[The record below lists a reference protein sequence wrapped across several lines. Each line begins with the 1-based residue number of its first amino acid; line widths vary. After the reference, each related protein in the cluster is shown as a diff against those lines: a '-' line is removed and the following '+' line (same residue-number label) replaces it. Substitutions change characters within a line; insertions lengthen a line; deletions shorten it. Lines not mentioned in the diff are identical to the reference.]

1 MTHTPHSPLRGDLS
15 HKGRGKNL
23 IKNKPFWA
31 LFGTQLLG
39 AFNDNFFRTAFVT
52 LVTYHLS
59 IFSETTR
66 SLFISAAFGLF
77 MLPFFL
83 FSPLAGQLC
92 DRFDK
97 SKIIRFV
104 KGAEI
109 LIISLSA
116 YGFIHKNPYFL
127 LAALFC
133 MGTHSAF
140 FGPAKYGLLPEIL
153 SKDKLLIGN
162 GYIEAGTFLAIMGG
176 TLTGALMIHS
186 SISSFVLSLQ
196 LLSVAMVGFWMS
208 WGIPAVPGQAP
219 HLKIRFSWTAEMM
232 HLFHF
237 TRKTPR
243 VFKAIIAISWF
254 WLVGA
259 LLLAQLPSFAKDIL
273 NVKESAFIFLL
284 LLFTIGLG
292 TGSIL
297 CAWVFKGEITTKS
310 TPLLALL
317 MIPLLF
323 DISSFTSPLGETPL
337 SFFSFVTSGLGLRL
351 AADIFCLS
359 FVGGLFIVPLY
370 TFIQAH
376 VAPSHLSQV
385 IALNNILNAGFMVFA
400 SFASFC
406 LLSLEVSIPTLI
418 GLASVGQIIVTFY
431 IIRIL
436 PDEDFKKI
444 LYKILRFFFHLEVKG
459 LENYKKAG
467 KRVILI
473 ANHTSYLDALL
484 IAAILPEKPLFAI
497 NRFTAKKWWVRP
509 FLVLAKVFPIDPLYP
524 YALREVIEEAKA
536 GHKVLIFPEGRVTLT
551 GSLMKIYEGP
561 GMVAEKVGARLL
573 PIRIEGA
580 QYTFFT
586 LLKGKLP
593 RKFFPK
599 ITITV
604 LPSQKLSV
612 NPELVGRDRRR
623 ALNTQLY
630 DIMSKMIFTTS
641 PLNTTLFSSLQ
652 TSRRLYGGGLPILED
667 ITRAPLT
674 YNRLLFKVFTLA
686 RYLERK
692 TTSQEVVGLM
702 LPNTNTL
709 IVSFWALQAIG
720 RVPALLNY
728 SSGSASLCATAH
740 LAGLRKVYT
749 SRQFVEK
756 ARLQEAVV
764 LLKQN
769 NIQVHYLEDEEK
781 KIRIM
786 DFIGAGC
793 RMLFPKEINKDP
805 NLPCVILFTSGSEGA
820 PKSIPLTHRNLQA
833 NRYQL
838 TAVVDF
844 NEADRVMN
852 TLPLFHAFGLMG
864 GMILPLL
871 SGIKTFHYV
880 SPLHYRAIAELIY
893 DTNATILFGTDTF
906 LSGYG
911 RVANAYDF
919 HTLRCVFAGAEKLR
933 EETQALWFEKFGL
946 RIFEGYGCT
955 ETSPVLSV
963 NTPMHYK
970 SGTVGRFLP
979 GLTFRLDPVEGIEEG
994 GRLWVKG
1001 PNVVRDQDLRSQGTR
1016 FRNQEKKLPPDTL
1029 IPDSW
1034 YDTGDIVSID
1044 EDGYLTIKGRAKRF
1058 AKVGGETVSLSAV
1071 EEAIARLWPNYL
1083 HAVITCPDLKKGE
1096 RLILYTTYSLADKFS
1111 LIAFWKHEGLS
1122 EVSLPKALYV
1132 LPTLPLLGS
1141 GKVDYAALSCLS
1153 V

>member
-1 MTHTPHSPLRGDLS
+1 MKAISLLT
-15 HKGRGKNL
+15 
-23 IKNKPFWA
+23 KNKSFWA
-31 LFGTQLLG
+31 LFGTQFLG

-52 LVTYHLS
+52 LVTYHFAL
-59 IFSETTR
+59 SETTR

-109 LIISLSA
+109 LIVSLSG
-116 YGFIHKNPYFL
+116 YGFIYKNPYFL

-186 SISSFVLSLQ
+186 SISPLVLSFQ
-196 LLSVAMVGFWMS
+196 LLGIAMVGLWMS
-208 WGIPAVPGQAP
+208 WGIPAAPGQAP
-219 HLKIRFSWTAEMM
+219 HLRIRFSWGAEMT
-232 HLFHF
+232 HLFRF

-292 TGSIL
+292 AGSIL
-297 CAWVFKGEITTKS
+297 CAWVFKGEITTKL
-310 TPLLALL
+310 TPLLAVL

-323 DISSFTSPLGETPL
+323 DISSFTSPLMEAPV

-359 FVGGLFIVPLY
+359 FIGGLFIVPLY
-370 TFIQAH
+370 AFIQAH

-406 LLSLEVSIPTLI
+406 LLSLGISIPTLI
-418 GLASVGQIIVTFY
+418 GFAAFGQIIVTLY
-431 IIRIL
+431 ILRIL
-436 PDEDFKKI
+436 PDETFKKV
-444 LYKILRFFFHLEVKG
+444 LYKILRFFFRIQVHG
-459 LENYKKAG
+459 LENYRKAG

-484 IAAILPEKPLFAI
+484 IAAVLPEKPLFAI

-509 FLVLAKVFPIDPLYP
+509 FLVLAQVFPIDPLSP
-524 YALREVIEEAKA
+524 YALREVIEKVKA
-536 GHKVLIFPEGRVTLT
+536 GHKVLVFPEGRVTLT

-561 GMVAEKVGARLL
+561 GMIAEKAGARLL

-580 QYTFFT
+580 QYTFFA
-586 LLKGKLP
+586 LLKGKMP

-599 ITITV
+599 ITLTV
-604 LPSQKLSV
+604 LPSQTLEVTPK
-612 NPELVGRDRRR
+612 LVGRERRR
-623 ALNTQLY
+623 ALSSQLY
-630 DIMSKMIFTTS
+630 DIMTTMIFTTS
-641 PLNTTLFSSLQ
+641 SLNKTLFSSLLE
-652 TSRRLYGGGLPILED
+652 SRRLYGGALPILED
-667 ITRAPLT
+667 ITRHSLT
-674 YNRLLFKVFTLA
+674 YNGLLFKALTLA
-686 RYLERK
+686 QYLKRK
-692 TTSQEVVGLM
+692 TISQEAVGLM
-702 LPNTNTL
+702 LPNTNSL
-709 IVSFWALQAIG
+709 LVSFWALQAIG

-728 SSGSASLCATAH
+728 SSGSASLLTTAH

-756 ARLQEAVV
+756 IRLQDAIDRLE
-764 LLKQN
+764 QN
-769 NIQVHYLEDEEK
+769 NIHIYYLEDEARK
-781 KIRIM
+781 LRLM
-786 DFIGAGC
+786 DQIWGAY
-793 RMLFPKEINKDP
+793 RMFFLQETDNDP
-805 NLPCVILFTSGSEGA
+805 NMPCVILFTSGSEGT

-844 NEADRVMN
+844 NEADQVLN
-852 TLPLFHAFGLMG
+852 ALPLFHAFGLMG

-880 SPLHYRAIAELIY
+880 SPLHYRAVAELIY
-893 DTNATILFGTDTF
+893 ETNATILFGTDTF

-919 HTLRCVFAGAEKLR
+919 HTLRCVFAGAEKLKP
-933 EETQALWFEKFGL
+933 ETQAL
-946 RIFEGYGCT
+946 
-955 ETSPVLSV
+955 
-963 NTPMHYK
+963 
-970 SGTVGRFLP
+970 
-979 GLTFRLDPVEGIEEG
+979 
-994 GRLWVKG
+994 
-1001 PNVVRDQDLRSQGTR
+1001 
-1016 FRNQEKKLPPDTL
+1016 
-1029 IPDSW
+1029 
-1034 YDTGDIVSID
+1034 
-1044 EDGYLTIKGRAKRF
+1044 
-1058 AKVGGETVSLSAV
+1058 
-1071 EEAIARLWPNYL
+1071 
-1083 HAVITCPDLKKGE
+1083 
-1096 RLILYTTYSLADKFS
+1096 
-1111 LIAFWKHEGLS
+1111 
-1122 EVSLPKALYV
+1122 
-1132 LPTLPLLGS
+1132 
-1141 GKVDYAALSCLS
+1141 
-1153 V
+1153 